1 MKTTLNMSNDLL
13 RIITR
18 AAQLKGVSTSEMIML
33 LLKKITADMA
43 NPGRIGS
50 LVRYQERRQP
60 EDWHVF
66 HIKFREDMYEYMLD
80 LRKLLKM
87 SVSLILANAAKKFLS
102 KPFKIKRTDNYLC
115 KCYFIVKETI
125 DSIIIWKLIWG
136 CPPNLEKIIY

>member
-13 RIITR
+13 RIITL
-18 AAQLKGVSTSEMIML
+18 AAQSKGISTSEMIML

-50 LVRYQERRQP
+50 LVRYQKRRKP

-66 HIKFREDMYEYMLD
+66 HVNVREDMYEYVLD

-87 SVSLILANAAKKFLS
+87 SVSLILANAAKRFLS
-102 KPFKIKRTDNYLC
+102 KPLKIKRTDNYLC
-115 KCYFIVKETI
+115 KSYFIVKETI
-125 DSIIIWKLIWG
+125 DSVIIWKLIWG
-136 CPPNLEKIIY
+136 CPPNLGKIMN